1 MISYTQQDVD
11 RLRDLG
17 RKVREIADLP
27 IQQERIALWR
37 NVNDLHMTKPVL
49 YHRDTPPAVINYE
62 D

>member
-37 NVNDLHMTKPVL
+37 NVNDLHMT
-49 YHRDTPPAVINYE
+49 
-62 D
+62 